1 MPSKFQKSRR
11 VAATMFRWML
21 PTRPRRLVMATD
33 GKVDPPGRSPKGLS
47 VSCTTANSGGPP
59 LPTDNRGSY
68 DIATP
73 AIFPEYVEFDAA
85 EVLQFV
91 VPVPA
96 GKTPA

>member
-1 MPSKFQKSRR
+1 MTFRR
-11 VAATMFRWML
+11 ISVAGACYLAAGVAWSTPDALAQRGVW
-21 PTRPRRLVMATD
+21 
-33 GKVDPPGRSPKGLS
+33 S
-47 VSCTTANSGGPP
+47 VSCTTGTSGGPP

-68 DIATP
+68 DIATL

-96 GKTPA
+96 GRRPA

>member
-1 MPSKFQKSRR
+1 MIAKNLAYPVSGRVVSAAVTSEAARLLAEPVSVFSRSR
-11 VAATMFRWML
+11 QHFRS
-21 PTRPRRLVMATD
+21 T
-33 GKVDPPGRSPKGLS
+33 
-47 VSCTTANSGGPP
+47 SGGPP

-68 DIATP
+68 DIATL

>member
-1 MPSKFQKSRR
+1 MCPCMVGGDEFI
-11 VAATMFRWML
+11 
-21 PTRPRRLVMATD
+21 
-33 GKVDPPGRSPKGLS
+33 KGEI
-47 VSCTTANSGGPP
+47 SGGPP

-68 DIATP
+68 DIATL

-96 GKTPA
+96 GRRPA